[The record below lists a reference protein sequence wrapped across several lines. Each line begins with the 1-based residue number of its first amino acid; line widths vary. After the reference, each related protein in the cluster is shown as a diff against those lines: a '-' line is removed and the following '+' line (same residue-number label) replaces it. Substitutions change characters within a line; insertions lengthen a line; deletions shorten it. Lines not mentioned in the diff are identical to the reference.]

1 MGTFHNLCKKQWQR
15 MQTLKCYIYNTLTE
29 AMLKVMQAVH
39 NDLFLYNNTKKTIKI
54 LQIHIPEM
62 FLSYSV
68 LGLLF
73 ARLENS
79 PV

>member
-1 MGTFHNLCKKQWQR
+1 

-39 NDLFLYNNTKKTIKI
+39 DLFLYNNTKKTIKI

-62 FLSYSV
+62 LLSYSV

-73 ARLENS
+73 ARLENN
-79 PV
+79 PF

>member
-1 MGTFHNLCKKQWQR
+1 